1 MWIIN
6 SRLSS
11 ANINIPFKFEGK
23 TIKSEPLRAYLSA
36 NIKARR
42 EALNISQEK
51 LAELADVSVQMIK
64 RIEGR
69 RTWVSDKMLT
79 ALARVLGVA
88 SFQLLVPSSEE
99 AASSDFTPISSLLQN
114 LKQNIHD
121 DINSRFDRITGEKK

>member
-1 MWIIN
+1 
-6 SRLSS
+6 L
-11 ANINIPFKFEGK
+11 EGLA
-23 TIKSEPLRAYLSA
+23 IKPELLRAYLSA

-69 RTWVSDKMLT
+69 RTWVSDKML
-79 ALARVLGVA
+79 ANLARVLGVSA
-88 SFQLLVPSSEE
+88 FQLLIPSGETV
-99 AASSDFTPISSLLQN
+99 SSGDSALVSGLLKN

-121 DINSRFDRITGEKK
+121 DINSRFGRLITEK